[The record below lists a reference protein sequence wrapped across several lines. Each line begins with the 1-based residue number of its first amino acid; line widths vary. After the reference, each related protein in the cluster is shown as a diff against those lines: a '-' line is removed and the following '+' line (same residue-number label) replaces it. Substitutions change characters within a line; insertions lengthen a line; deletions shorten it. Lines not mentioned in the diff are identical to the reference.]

1 MSTYSVILPTYNERE
16 NLPLMISMLHKHFS
30 ENNIKYEVVIVEDNS
45 PDGTLEVARKLQR
58 LYGSDR
64 ITIRS
69 RPGKLGLGSAYMDG
83 LKQCKGDFVFLMDAD
98 MSHHPKHIPEFIAKQ
113 KEGNCDIV
121 TGTRYALGGGIAGWD
136 LRRILTS
143 RGANLLANLLLTPG
157 ISDLTGSF
165 RLYKKDVLTKLMQS
179 VKGKTYVFQM
189 EVIVRAK
196 QAGYSISEVP
206 IVFVDRIYGESKL
219 GATEIVS
226 YIKGLWNLFL
236 DLEW

>member
-1 MSTYSVILPTYNERE
+1 
-16 NLPLMISMLHKHFS
+16 
-30 ENNIKYEVVIVEDNS
+30 
-45 PDGTLEVARKLQR
+45 
-58 LYGSDR
+58 
-64 ITIRS
+64 
-69 RPGKLGLGSAYMDG
+69 
-83 LKQCKGDFVFLMDAD
+83 
-98 MSHHPKHIPEFIAKQ
+98 
-113 KEGNCDIV
+113 
-121 TGTRYALGGGIAGWD
+121 